1 MFPIR
6 LVRILIYLIFFR
18 YGIKPE
24 WLQVHRVLNHRSMRD
39 GRMLYLVK
47 WRDLPYESATWEEDD
62 DSTYGL
68 KQAVEY
74 YMVRIFH
81 FC

>member
-1 MFPIR
+1 
-6 LVRILIYLIFFR
+6 
-18 YGIKPE
+18 
-24 WLQVHRVLNHRSMRD
+24 MRD